1 MGVPDGMDSG
11 DMGKKRILN
20 SCSSTNKPSYFR
32 FGLRG
37 NEDSA
42 VSLLKEFPMEAR
54 TKDIATAQIAAV
66 NAILSNI
73 PNGNKLVIRNFN
85 KLKKE
90 ERGFSRQIFLAVLN
104 HFCGLNLITRKGN
117 GYSRS
122 KITYSPRIMR
132 YIPDKIFYHCWRINQ
147 INSGDL

>member
-1 MGVPDGMDSG
+1 RLPSSPWGVPDGMDSG

-73 PNGNKLVIRNFN
+73 PNGNKLVGKCHNIVYKKMCHNIVNF
-85 KLKKE
+85 
-90 ERGFSRQIFLAVLN
+90 
-104 HFCGLNLITRKGN
+104 
-117 GYSRS
+117 YSS
-122 KITYSPRIMR
+122 
-132 YIPDKIFYHCWRINQ
+132 INE
-147 INSGDL
+147 LLCK